1 MQSLID
7 LLKHIR
13 KQHHL
18 TQIQLAEQ
26 LFVSHQAV
34 SSWELGKSQPSLP
47 VLQLISDTFVIPITE
62 IIKSTSEGPTEL
74 QFLSSEQNRIM
85 KSYISLLSKNHQQ
98 PTILDVYSEAG
109 LEINS
114 VPDCS
119 SITDIFN
126 HITLQI
132 DKEVMIKMT
141 TTHNIRNPFEL
152 IAETIIPVLFHHN
165 AMLKVL
171 YTGTYANGEWIKY
184 LEDEYTKWATKSLSS
199 FQSQTV
205 SVSRSF
211 LIELIV
217 KWTLSIV
224 STWLT
229 QPIPESPA
237 EFKLIFLELTQTA
250 PNDLFAL

>member
-1 MQSLID
+1 M
-7 LLKHIR
+7 
-13 KQHHL
+13 
-18 TQIQLAEQ
+18 
-26 LFVSHQAV
+26 
-34 SSWELGKSQPSLP
+34 
-47 VLQLISDTFVIPITE
+47 IPIADL
-62 IIKSTSEGPTEL
+62 IKSTSEGTAEL
-74 QFLSSEQNRIM
+74 QFLSSEKNRII
-85 KSYISLLSKNHQQ
+85 KAYISLLSKSPQQ
-98 PTILDVYSEAG
+98 PTLLDIYSESG
-109 LEINS
+109 LEVNS
-114 VPDCS
+114 VPEFA

-132 DKEVMIKMT
+132 DKEVMTKMT
-141 TTHNIRNPFEL
+141 STRNIKNPFEL
-152 IAETIIPVLFHHN
+152 IADTVLPVLFHHN

-184 LEDEYTKWATKSLSS
+184 LEENYTKWATKSLAS
-199 FQSQTV
+199 FQSQTI

-217 KWTLSIV
+217 KWTLSII

-237 EFKLIFLELTQTA
+237 EFKLTFLELTKKA